1 MPLRL
6 YDYCASANCLKV
18 RLLLAHLGRP
28 YERVPVDIFDGDT
41 LTDDFARLNPAR
53 CTPVLELESG
63 LHLQE
68 SNAILVYLA
77 ERTELLPDAA
87 FERAQ
92 VMRWLFFEQA
102 DLVPAIGGLRF
113 RVITG
118 RLTADGP
125 QAKRRR
131 AAADDVLGLLD
142 DHLRERQFMVA
153 ESFSVADIGIYAYT
167 HVAPEGGI
175 ELAPYPAVQ
184 AWIARVEGLP
194 SHINDL
200 EPYPPNAQAGAGQSI
215 YN

>member
-6 YDYCASANCLKV
+6 YDYSASANCLKV
-18 RLLLAHLGRP
+18 RLLLAHLGRS
-28 YERVPVDIFDGDT
+28 YERVPVDIFAGDT

-53 CTPVLELESG
+53 STPVLELESG
-63 LHLQE
+63 AHLQE

-77 ERTELLPDAA
+77 EGSELLPDAA

-118 RLTADGP
+118 RLTANGP
-125 QAKRRR
+125 EAKRRR
-131 AAADDVLGLLD
+131 AAGHDVLGLLD
-142 DHLRERQFMVA
+142 DHLREREFMVA
-153 ESFSVADIGIYAYT
+153 EIFSAADIGIYGYT

-175 ELAPYPAVQ
+175 EHAPYPAVR
-184 AWIARVEGLP
+184 AWIERVERL
-194 SHINDL
+194 SDHINDL
-200 EPYPPNAQAGAGQSI
+200 EPYPPNARAGAGQSI